1 MKNNR
6 IIIAGGSGFLGT
18 ALARTLARR
27 GYDPV
32 ILTRSPERYRGA
44 GRAVL
49 WDGKTLDQ
57 DWIGELEGARAFVN
71 LTGKQVNCRQTRRNR
86 DEILHSRVDSVRV
99 LGEALRLVYRP
110 PEVWVQ
116 ATSLAI
122 YGDAGDRICD
132 ESGFIPDE
140 YPTDICRAWEEA
152 LGEAIRP
159 EMRWVAMRIGFV
171 LGRDGGALPT
181 LARLARLGLGG
192 KIGSGEQW
200 ISWIHLDD
208 MLRLLLEA
216 IENDHLCGIC
226 NATGLQPV
234 KNTEFMSALRKALGA
249 PFGIPTPAWLLRL
262 AAPLI
267 GADPDLALNGRRG
280 LPCRIHGLGFTF
292 RHQELDAALTDLLVQ
307 PVPRRVDTPVG
318 HPAKSESVL
327 ARDTIAVP
335 PLTQQG

>member
-1 MKNNR
+1 MTEMNYNR
-6 IIIAGGSGFLGT
+6 VIIAGGSGFLGT
-18 ALARTLARR
+18 ALAGTLARR

-32 ILTRSPERYRGA
+32 ILTRRPENYDGVA
-44 GRAVL
+44 RAIF
-49 WDGKTLDQ
+49 WDGKSLDQ
-57 DWIGELEGARAFVN
+57 EWVSELEGARALVN
-71 LTGKQVNCRQTRRNR
+71 LTGKHVNCRQNRRNR
-86 DEILHSRVDSVRV
+86 EEILRSRVDSVRV

-122 YGDAGDRICD
+122 YGDAGDRVCD

-140 YPTDICRAWEEA
+140 YPTDVCRAWEEA

-171 LGRDGGALPT
+171 LGENGGALPT
-181 LARLARLGLGG
+181 LSRLAKFGLGG
-192 KIGSGEQW
+192 RIGSGEQW

-208 MLRLLLEA
+208 MMRLFLEA
-216 IENDHLCGIC
+216 IENDHIYGIC

-234 KNTEFMSALRKALGA
+234 KNKEFMAALRKALGA
-249 PFGIPTPAWLLRL
+249 PFGIPTPAWLMRL
-262 AAPLI
+262 AAPVI

-292 RHQELDAALTDLLVQ
+292 RHQDLDAAMRDLLAK
-307 PVPRRVDTPVG
+307 PVKPDRQRDWAGT
-318 HPAKSESVL
+318 L
-327 ARDTIAVP
+327 ARPDRV
-335 PLTQQG
+335 